1 MIFFLCIRGLS
12 GLQTI
17 PVQSVMNA
25 CTSFS
30 SDMTDACASLAAVG
44 LCDRGQVLGLWLCLG
59 VQSEESDPTC
69 CSFLKGASG
78 RAGGGTQPQ
87 QAYIFDGDECWAAV
101 LNSAQ
106 LQQPGCNFKNFCTTP

>member
-44 LCDRGQVLGLWLCLG
+44 LCDRGQVLGLRLRLG
-59 VQSEESDPTC
+59 VQSVESDPTC
-69 CSFLKGASG
+69 CSFKGASG
-78 RAGGGTQPQ
+78 RAGRGTQQ
-87 QAYIFDGDECWAAV
+87 QHAYIFDGDECPTATV
-101 LNSAQ
+101 RLP
-106 LQQPGCNFKNFCTTP
+106 L